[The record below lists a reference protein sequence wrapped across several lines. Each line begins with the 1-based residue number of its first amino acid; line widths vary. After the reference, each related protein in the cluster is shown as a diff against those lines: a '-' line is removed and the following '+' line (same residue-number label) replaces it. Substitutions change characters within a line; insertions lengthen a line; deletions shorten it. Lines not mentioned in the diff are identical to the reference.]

1 MSKARLLAPW
11 VGEEDRSANYHVV
24 SRIVG
29 QAFLLDSKGKEQFV
43 RYMRMYE
50 EFCGTMPGVNPLVA
64 ELGVNHKTVKAALRM
79 LEDEGLLVNQGR
91 GVQRCIALPDDH
103 APPALRASPDLVP
116 VSTRDCPTGRRV
128 RRALS
133 AASTRCSGPPRPPP

>member
-50 EFCGTMPGVNPLVA
+50 EFCGVRVLTYCIMSNHFHILV
-64 ELGVNHKTVKAALRM
+64 EV
-79 LEDEGLLVNQGR
+79 
-91 GVQRCIALPDDH
+91 
-103 APPALRASPDLVP
+103 PPAPQEKDRLIEKGDASIHY
-116 VSTRDCPTGRRV
+116 SI
-128 RRALS
+128 
-133 AASTRCSGPPRPPP
+133 

>member
-1 MSKARLLAPW
+1 MNPFTALSTAEQVAEHLRAELLR
-11 VGEEDRSANYHVV
+11 GGV
-24 SRIVG
+24 S
-29 QAFLLDSKGKEQFV
+29 
-43 RYMRMYE
+43 
-50 EFCGTMPGVNPLVA
+50 GTMPGVHPLAA